1 VLASVLLAGG
11 VGALAGGLGSLLG
24 LGGGIFLVP
33 FLNIVVGLPFWASAS
48 VSLVAVIATSV
59 GVSIAARG
67 PLPINVRLALVLL
80 IHTALGATIGAVMV
94 SQKLI
99 TERQAEIVFGAT
111 AALIAVITLARLDRR
126 NIVRDPDIDL
136 GALGARFHDHD
147 TGLTVAYRVRRVP
160 FALAVSV
167 MAGVISTIAGVGGG
181 ILVVPTLNAW
191 CGVPI
196 RAAAA
201 TSAFMIGV
209 TAIPGVIGHFRQ
221 GHFVEP
227 ALAAAAVVG
236 VLAGTR
242 AGLWLSSHVRVR
254 ALKLILVGL
263 LGLVALEYLSGW
275 R

>member
-1 VLASVLLAGG
+1 VLATIASAAVVGTVAGC
-11 VGALAGGLGSLLG
+11 LGSLLG

-33 FLNIVVGLPFWASAS
+33 FLNVVVGLPFWASAS

-67 PLPINVRLALVLL
+67 PRPINVRLAFVLL
-80 IHTALGATIGAVMV
+80 IHTALGATLGAAMV
-94 SQKLI
+94 AQRLI
-99 TERQAEIVFGAT
+99 TEQQAKLVFGAT
-111 AALIAVITLARLDRR
+111 AALIAIITVARLKKR
-126 NIVRDPDIDL
+126 NIVAGDDLDL
-136 GALGARFHDHD
+136 GVLGGRFHDHD
-147 TGLTVAYRVRRVP
+147 TGATVAYRIRRLPV
-160 FALAVSV
+160 ALAVSV

-181 ILVVPTLNAW
+181 ILVVPTLNSW
-191 CGVPI
+191 CRVPI

-209 TAIPGVIGHFRQ
+209 TASPGVIGHYRQ

-236 VLAGTR
+236 VLVGTR
-242 AGLWLSSHVRVR
+242 TGLWLSSRVRVQS
-254 ALKLILVGL
+254 LKLLLVVL
-263 LGLVALEYLSGW
+263 LGFVAAEYLSGW